1 MASQIDQ
8 ISSTLDDN
16 LALNRDLSTQVK
28 NLKNDLNNKEMKEK
42 QLLSKI
48 MKLREDR
55 SQYRQQQ

>member
-16 LALNRDLSTQVK
+16 LSLNRDLSAQVK

-42 QLLSKI
+42 
-48 MKLREDR
+48 
-55 SQYRQQQ
+55 

>member
-42 QLLSKI
+42 
-48 MKLREDR
+48 
-55 SQYRQQQ
+55 